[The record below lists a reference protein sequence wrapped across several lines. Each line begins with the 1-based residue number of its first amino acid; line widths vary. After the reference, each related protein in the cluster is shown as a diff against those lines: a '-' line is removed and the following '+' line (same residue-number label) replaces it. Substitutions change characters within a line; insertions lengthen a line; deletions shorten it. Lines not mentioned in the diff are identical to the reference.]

1 MPPLNEAQARELM
14 SRALKLSKAEACEIN
29 IGGNSGGNIRYARNS
44 VSTAGATEDSPLVAQ
59 SFFGKR
65 SGTATANQFDDATIE
80 RTIRQS
86 EELAR
91 LAPEDPEAMMPL
103 GPQTYTPV
111 PAAFSD
117 NTAGITPEYRAKVA
131 EASIGPAKEAG
142 CVAAGFLQDN
152 AGWSAMANSAG
163 LFAYHRQTGV
173 NFSVTMRTEDG
184 TGSGYVERD
193 YNDVGKFDSGASSR
207 IATQKAAASR
217 EAKAIEPGKYTVILE
232 PTAAVELIQ
241 PLVFSLGARQADEGR
256 SPLSKAGGGT
266 RLGEKLVDEAVTIT
280 SDPNNADA
288 PGSPWAGDGRPFV
301 PTTWIEK
308 GVVKNLFYSRY
319 WAEKQGKPATNFPAN
334 ILMAG
339 GSASLEELIK
349 DTARGVL
356 VTRFWYIRF
365 VDPQTLLLTGLTRDG
380 TFYIEN
386 GQIKH
391 AIKNFRFNESPIIML
406 NNVDALGKPER
417 AQGGMIPPMRV
428 RDFTF
433 TSLSDAV

>member
-1 MPPLNEAQARELM
+1 MPELNEAQARELLAQ
-14 SRALKLSKAEACEIN
+14 ALKLSKAEACEVN
-29 IGGNSGGNIRYARNS
+29 IGGNTGGNIRYARNT
-44 VSTAGATEDSPLVAQ
+44 VSTAGATEDSTFVVQ
-59 SFFGKR
+59 SFFGLR
-65 SGTATANQFDDATIE
+65 NGTATANQFDDATIE
-80 RTIRQS
+80 RAVRQS
-86 EELAR
+86 EDLAR
-91 LAPEDPEAMMPL
+91 LAPEDPESMMPL

-111 PAAFSD
+111 PGAYSEA
-117 NTAGITPEYRAKVA
+117 TATITPEYRARVA
-131 EASIGPAKEAG
+131 EGSIGPAKEAG
-142 CVAAGFLQDN
+142 CVAAGFLQDGSN
-152 AGWSAMANSAG
+152 WQAMANTAG
-163 LFAYHRQTGV
+163 LFAYHRQTGL

-184 TGSGYVERD
+184 TGSGYAERD
-193 YNDVGKFDSGASSR
+193 VNDVSKFDGGAASR
-207 IATQKAAASR
+207 IAAQKAAASR
-217 EAKAIEPGKYTVILE
+217 EAKAIEPGKYTVIME
-232 PTAAVELIQ
+232 PTAAVDLLQ
-241 PLVFSLGARQADEGR
+241 PLAFSLNARQADEGR
-256 SPLSKAGGGT
+256 SPLSKPGGGT

-280 SDPNNADA
+280 SDPTHPDIPTA
-288 PGSPWAGDGRPFV
+288 PWGGDGRPFA

-319 WAEKQGKPATNFPAN
+319 WAQKQGKAATPFPAN
-334 ILMAG
+334 LIMAG
-339 GSASLEELIK
+339 GNASLEDLIK

-406 NNVDALGKPER
+406 NNVDALGRPER
-417 AQGGMIPPMRV
+417 SQGNLIPPMRV

>member
-1 MPPLNEAQARELM
+1 MPELNEAQARELLT
-14 SRALKLSKAEACEIN
+14 RALKMSKAEACEIN

-44 VSTAGATEDSPLVAQ
+44 VSTAGASEDSTFVVQ
-59 SFFGKR
+59 SFFGQR
-65 SGTATANQFDDATIE
+65 SATATANQFDDATIE
-80 RTIRQS
+80 RAVRQS

-111 PAAFSD
+111 PAAYAQS
-117 NTAGITPEYRAKVA
+117 TADITPEYRARVA
-131 EASIGPAKEAG
+131 EQSIGPAKEAG
-142 CVAAGFLQDN
+142 CVAAGFLQDGKN
-152 AGWSAMANSAG
+152 WQAMANSAG
-163 LFAYHRQTGV
+163 LFAYHRQTGL

-184 TGSGYVERD
+184 TGSGYVQKD
-193 YNDVGKFDSGASSR
+193 VNDVNKFDGAAASR
-207 IATQKAAASR
+207 VAAQKAAASR

-232 PTAAVELIQ
+232 PTAATDLLQ
-241 PLVFSLGARQADEGR
+241 PLVFSLNARQADEGR
-256 SPLSKAGGGT
+256 SPLSKPGGGT
-266 RLGEKLVDEAVTIT
+266 RLGEKLVDESVTIT
-280 SDPNNADA
+280 SDPTHPDIPTA
-288 PGSPWAGDGRPFV
+288 PWNGDGRPFA

-319 WAEKQGKPATNFPAN
+319 WAQKQGKPATPFPAN
-334 ILMAG
+334 IIMAG
-339 GSASLEELIK
+339 GNASLEDLIK

-356 VTRFWYIRF
+356 VTRLWYIRF

-406 NNVDALGKPER
+406 NNVDALGRPER
-417 AQGGMIPPMRV
+417 DQGSLVPPMRV